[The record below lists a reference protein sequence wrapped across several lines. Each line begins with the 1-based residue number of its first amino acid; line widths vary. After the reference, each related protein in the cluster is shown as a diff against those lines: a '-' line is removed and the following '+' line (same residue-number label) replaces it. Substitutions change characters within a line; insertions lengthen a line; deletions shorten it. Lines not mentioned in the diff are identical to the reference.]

1 MSDKRM
7 DLQKLME
14 AISGALIEI
23 LGPLAERVT
32 ALEKQQKAACFRGV
46 FQRAESYQKGN
57 FTTHDGSLWCAV
69 RDEPGTPGDGD
80 GWQLCAKRGRDADR
94 RDVR

>member
-1 MSDKRM
+1 VVDK
-7 DLQKLME
+7 KLL
-14 AISGALIEI
+14 AIIGDVIVETLDPLIRRIE
-23 LGPLAERVT
+23 
-32 ALEKQQKAACFRGV
+32 ALEAQQKNVRFRGT

-57 FTTHDGSLWCAV
+57 FSTHDGSLWCAV

-94 RDVR
+94 RDAR